1 MVLILL
7 ISCPIPAQREH
18 KKDTIKNINK
28 TLISKDTGVL
38 GEHKAILDDDEIH
51 ITYLPNDTK
60 RQRNMTNI
68 WIEFDFYNRD
78 GDHFFIYINKSKLTY
93 HLMAGEKADDVDQFL
108 KGKGLNK
115 KQ

>member
-1 MVLILL
+1 
-7 ISCPIPAQREH
+7 
-18 KKDTIKNINK
+18 
-28 TLISKDTGVL
+28 
-38 GEHKAILDDDEIH
+38 
-51 ITYLPNDTK
+51 
-60 RQRNMTNI
+60 MTNI